1 MKYKNPEK
9 VAQTAHI
16 YQAALEYLFS
26 ILVTGSFLATITKS
40 MGIADS
46 VTGIISSFISLGCLF
61 QLLSLFLKGKKFKP
75 VIIIMS
81 VVNQLL
87 FILLYIIPL
96 SGFEASV
103 KTAAF
108 VVCIMLA
115 YVVYNMVHPKKINWY
130 MSQVGDAIRG
140 SFTAKKEAVSLLAG
154 MVFQFSMGAVVDS
167 FVDKGD
173 IKTAFIISA
182 LVLLVISVI
191 HTVIMIITPEKEV
204 DIGRKL
210 SVIGSVKDVLNNKN
224 ILKVTVVL
232 VMYQIFN
239 SMSVAYYGV
248 YMINDLGFSL
258 KYTSILAIVSAI
270 SRILLSFI
278 WGKFAD
284 RQSFAKMTE
293 KCLLVLAL
301 SYAFFALAT
310 PENGKIMAML
320 YYISHGVAMGGINSA
335 LINLVYDYA
344 PLEKRADSLAICQAA
359 SGVAGFLVTLLVSP
373 LVAFIQANGNRIF
386 GINIYAQQLL
396 SIFSVIGVIL
406 AAIYVRFVLAK
417 IKKANKI

>member
-9 VAQTAHI
+9 VAQVAHI
-16 YQAALEYLFS
+16 YQATLEYLFS
-26 ILVTGSFLATITKS
+26 ILVAGSFLATLTKS
-40 MGIADS
+40 IGISDS

-61 QLLSLFLKGKKFKP
+61 QLLSLFLRGKKFKP
-75 VIIIMS
+75 IIIVMS

-87 FILLYIIPL
+87 FIMLYIIPL
-96 SGFEASV
+96 SGFETPI
-103 KTAAF
+103 KTAIFMA
-108 VVCIMLA
+108 CIMLA

-130 MSQVGDAIRG
+130 MLQVGDDIRG

-154 MVFQFSMGAVVDS
+154 MAFQFSMGAVVDR
-167 FVDKGD
+167 FVDRGE

-182 LVLLVISVI
+182 AVLLTISVI
-191 HTVIMIITPEKEV
+191 HTVVMIISPEKEV

-232 VMYQIFN
+232 IMYQVFN

-258 KYTSILAIVSAI
+258 KYTSILAIVSSI
-270 SRILLSFI
+270 SRILLSFM

-301 SYAFFALAT
+301 AYAFFAFAT
-310 PENGKIMAML
+310 PASGRIMALL
-320 YYISHGVAMGGINSA
+320 YYIAHGVALGGINSA
-335 LINLVYDYA
+335 LTNLVYDYA

-359 SGVAGFLVTLLVSP
+359 SGVAGFLITLLVSP
-373 LVAFIQANGNRIF
+373 LVAFIQANGNQLF

-396 SIFSVIGVIL
+396 SGISAVGIVA
-406 AAIYVRFVLAK
+406 AAIYVRTVLV
-417 IKKANKI
+417 KKNKKL